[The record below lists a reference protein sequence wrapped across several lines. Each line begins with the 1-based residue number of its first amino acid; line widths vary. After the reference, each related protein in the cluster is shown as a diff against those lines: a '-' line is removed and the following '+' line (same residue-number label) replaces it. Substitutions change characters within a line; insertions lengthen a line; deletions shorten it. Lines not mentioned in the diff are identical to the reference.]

1 MNSKYIEQFLIYL
14 KLERQLSEN
23 TCNSYEIDLRQFD
36 QFINCTI
43 DKMTKEQLN
52 DYVIYLKSAY
62 KENSYL
68 RKIAALK
75 SLNKYLRISQ
85 LPNNQYVDLLEVKKR
100 EKKLPKFLTQ
110 EQIDLLLNN
119 LGGSTPA
126 KVRDQAMFETLY
138 ATGMR
143 VSEII
148 NVKVSDVN
156 LEEQTIRVLGK
167 GNKERIVII
176 NNSAKEALE
185 NYIDKYRLQL
195 QVELT
200 DYLFLNMKGRKLSRQ
215 GFNYILKNYAKEVG
229 ISDISPHIF
238 RHSIATH
245 MLNNGGD
252 LRLIQ
257 MLLGHANITTTEV
270 YTHVSKQKILEEYEQ
285 LHPLAKEKN
294 GKI

>member
-176 NNSAKEALE
+176 NNSAKQALE